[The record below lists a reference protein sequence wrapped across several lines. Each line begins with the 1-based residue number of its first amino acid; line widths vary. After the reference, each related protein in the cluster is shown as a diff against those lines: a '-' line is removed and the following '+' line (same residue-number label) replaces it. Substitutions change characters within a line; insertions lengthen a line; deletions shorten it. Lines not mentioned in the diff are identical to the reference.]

1 MSVRIKKSSVV
12 GLLSMTPLIDVLFML
27 LIFFLVA
34 TKFADEDFE
43 LDVVLPAATEA
54 QPLTVQPQIVIIN
67 IDAEGRYMV
76 HDKFLDI
83 DELSLLLQQTVANN
97 PVNQTVHIRADK
109 KANSVECVIVR
120 PVSHWEKRVVMVGAA
135 LRSKLR
141 RGCV

>member
-109 KANSVECVIVR
+109 KV
-120 PVSHWEKRVVMVGAA
+120 PVDYPVQAINACMKAGIYDHRLMTEGQ
-135 LRSKLR
+135 
-141 RGCV
+141 

>member
-54 QPLTVQPQIVIIN
+54 QPLTVQPP
-67 IDAEGRYMV
+67 
-76 HDKFLDI
+76 
-83 DELSLLLQQTVANN
+83 S
-97 PVNQTVHIRADK
+97 
-109 KANSVECVIVR
+109 
-120 PVSHWEKRVVMVGAA
+120 
-135 LRSKLR
+135 
-141 RGCV
+141 